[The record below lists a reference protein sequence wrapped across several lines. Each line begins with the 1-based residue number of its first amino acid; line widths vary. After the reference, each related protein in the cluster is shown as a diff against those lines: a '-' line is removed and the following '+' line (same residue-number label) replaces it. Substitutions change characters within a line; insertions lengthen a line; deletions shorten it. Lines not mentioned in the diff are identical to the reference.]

1 MRLICSLRTLLF
13 TSDRFNIINSGNCG
27 IWSVSYGGFVATG
40 LGVLIFYFAIV
51 HLKKQ

>member
-1 MRLICSLRTLLF
+1 MRLICSLETLLF
-13 TSDRFNIINSGNCG
+13 TSNRFNIINSDNCD
-27 IWSVSYGGFVATG
+27 IWSVSYGGLVTTG

>member
-1 MRLICSLRTLLF
+1 MRLIRNLKNLVF
-13 TSDRFNIINSGNCG
+13 TSNRFNIINIGNCG

-40 LGVLIFYFAIV
+40 LGVLMFYFAIV

>member
-1 MRLICSLRTLLF
+1 MRLIRSLKTLHF
-13 TSDRFNIINSGNCG
+13 TSHRFSIINSGNCD

-40 LGVLIFYFAIV
+40 LGVLMLYFAIV